1 MTQNISLS
9 TLAIETSCDDTSLA
23 VVRYENGHFF
33 VDQLQAYSQ
42 IADHQSYGGV
52 VPEIAFRLHSEQILA
67 LLQHFPEDVRKSV
80 DSISVTTH
88 PWLAGSLLVG
98 KTVAHMLWHKYK
110 KPVLG
115 INHIHWHLFS
125 LLLERS
131 VDELVF
137 PRVVLTAS
145 GGHNEIYVVEKTTFD
160 DTNHI
165 LNGSSQQWSTQ
176 QSGPMDHS
184 ARSAEVSWVN
194 TIKSSVIA
202 DNQTAITTKIFGD
215 LVITKLWK
223 TLDDAAGECF
233 DKVARMLGWPY
244 PWGARVDKHALLWKP
259 NSQYRF
265 KRIMLEEHENMY
277 DFSFSGMKSQVYNL
291 LQKCERE
298 WIVVAGQLLY
308 DILYEFQE
316 AMSDV
321 LAHKLTHAVWEYKA
335 ATVGIVWWVSASD
348 RLFQKASEAI
358 HIAYQKTVLRPVKKV
373 YSTDNWAMI
382 GAVWLLLGE

>member
-1 MTQNISLS
+1 MTQKTLS

-42 IADHQSYGGV
+42 IADHQAYGGV

-67 LLQHFPEDVRKSV
+67 LLQHFLEDIRNHV
-80 DSISVTTH
+80 DMISVTTH

-98 KTVAHMLWHKYK
+98 KTVAHMVGHKYN

-115 INHIHWHLFS
+115 INHIHGHLFS

-131 VDELVF
+131 IDELAF

-145 GGHNEIYVVEKTTFD
+145 GGHNEIYVVEK
-160 DTNHI
+160 
-165 LNGSSQQWSTQ
+165 
-176 QSGPMDHS
+176 
-184 ARSAEVSWVN
+184 VSDWH
-194 TIKSSVIA
+194 TDYIA
-202 DNQTAITTKIFGD
+202 DNQTIISTKIFSD
-215 LVITKLWK
+215 LVITKLGK

-233 DKVARMLGWPY
+233 DKVARMLGGPY
-244 PWGARVDKHALLWKP
+244 PWWARVDKHALLWKP
-259 NSQYRF
+259 NPQYRF

-291 LQKCERE
+291 LQRCEKE
-298 WIVVAGQLLY
+298 WITVAGQLLY

-316 AMSDV
+316 AVSDV
-321 LAHKLTHAVWEYKA
+321 LTFKLIQAVKQYNA
-335 ATVGIVWWVSASD
+335 ATIWIVWWVSASD
-348 RLFQKASEAI
+348 RLFEKASEAV
-358 HIAYQKTVLRPVKKV
+358 YSLCQKPVLRPVKKV